1 MQNPKEINL
10 NVKRNLARLSAGLQK
25 VTHLYLKDVDFS
37 LLNTYTHKYTLYDTA
52 KKQIEV
58 ILEKG
63 IDSKGEINR
72 ESYEKQLAD
81 VNAKIADLNEQYSF
95 DIEAQSEA
103 ELKKSLEE
111 LAFAEFAT
119 DEKLLK
125 PILRELTGAEVDMTK
140 EDFPQELAKIIADF
154 FLKMKKPS

>member
-1 MQNPKEINL
+1 MQSPKEINL

-25 VTHLYLKDVDFS
+25 VTHLYLKDVDLTLFNS
-37 LLNTYTHKYTLYDTA
+37 YVSKQSLYDTA

-63 IDSKGEINR
+63 VDSKGEINR
-72 ESYEKQLAD
+72 ELYEKQLED
-81 VNAKIADLNEQYSF
+81 VNAKIADLNEQYSY

-111 LAFAEFAT
+111 LAFTEFAT

-125 PILRELTGAEVDMTK
+125 PILKELTGAEVDMTK
-140 EDFPQELAKIIADF
+140 EDFPQELAKLITDF